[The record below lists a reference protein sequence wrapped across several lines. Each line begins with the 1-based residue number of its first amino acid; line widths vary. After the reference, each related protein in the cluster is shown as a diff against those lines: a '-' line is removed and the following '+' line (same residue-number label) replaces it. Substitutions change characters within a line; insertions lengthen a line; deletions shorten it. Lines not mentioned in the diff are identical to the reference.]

1 MLDMLTADV
10 QHHDHSGLHLHAHTH
25 HGHVQQGNGSFFAQ
39 MPLSL
44 LGSVLRRQSP
54 APGPQDQA
62 GDHLPQSQVTTQAS
76 TPAISP
82 VPSRPVSVSSLASA
96 DERPRKRT
104 VKPKTTFNLAHPP
117 PLAGPRHKLHLRQ
130 KVLLQLHQVIPG
142 RRPKPVYELIPFSLL
157 APRSTRRLARTFNSK
172 DRLGPGDLLLVR
184 AEDYGTHQED
194 EKTDDERWGTRE
206 VIGIICPA
214 KRSERDPADRTE
226 LLMDDGSH
234 WEVTNMANGGY
245 EFAYTDEHGLT
256 LKRRWIPKPAA
267 SRRTS
272 TMSNPD
278 SLPSPGLGPE
288 DKKFNFSTISPNSR
302 RHPVIASLSRAR
314 IDVQDTYTIPSA
326 TQPPTPGPQSSFSD
340 PLRTPASVTSMPD
353 LHSFLDKDADRHR
366 IVTDESLRRFIL
378 LSGIWIALAE
388 NWSAA
393 YSTTKSLSCP
403 YTPSSPCSSRP
414 TPNRA
419 VSMSFLDSPRS
430 VSPASTIDDTRRNTT
445 IPKLFRSGSS
455 KAVSA
460 SSSGINTNVL
470 ASPTLT
476 INSTQTSPANSPIF
490 KVKNRSR
497 RANST
502 GTADLNPRATSAR
515 KQRFP
520 LAFEDQTL
528 AETEEERQSK
538 RSMELLRI
546 KTDLRETPVPSVPT
560 PAVSLTPGVLSPTL
574 QPSPEIVTSPPSP
587 EPNARTRKTQSA
599 YNPLTTA
606 GLWDSGVEK
615 QGVKRRPTSMVVLG
629 SRRGRDKVKS
639 KDRAKEKNK
648 EKDND
653 KDREKGKKGFRQRLA
668 QLFRREK
675 S

>member
-1 MLDMLTADV
+1 MLTADV
-10 QHHDHSGLHLHAHTH
+10 QHHDHSPLHHLHAHSSH
-25 HGHVQQGNGSFFAQ
+25 HGHAQQGNGSFFAQ

-54 APGPQDQA
+54 APGPADHAGEEQLQSRLTSQA
-62 GDHLPQSQVTTQAS
+62 T

-82 VPSRPVSVSSLASA
+82 VPSRPASVSSLASA
-96 DERPRKRT
+96 DERPKKRT

-117 PLAGPRHKLHLRQ
+117 PFAGPRHKLHLRQ

-184 AEDYGTHQED
+184 AEDYGSHHED

-214 KRSERDPADRTE
+214 KRSEKDPADRTE

-234 WEVTNMANGGY
+234 WEVMNMPNGGY

-256 LKRRWIPKPAA
+256 LKRRWIPKPAT

-272 TMSNPD
+272 PTSNSDP
-278 SLPSPGLGPE
+278 LASPTLNPE
-288 DKKFNFSTISPNSR
+288 EKKFNFSTISPISR
-302 RHPVIASLSRAR
+302 RHPVIASLSRAK
-314 IDVQDTYTIPSA
+314 IDVQDTYAIPSA
-326 TQPPTPGPQSSFSD
+326 TQPPTPSAQTSFAN
-340 PLRTPASVTSMPD
+340 PLPTPASVTSITD
-353 LHSFLDKDADRHR
+353 LTSFLDKDADRHR

-378 LSGIWIALAE
+378 LSGIWVSLAE

-393 YSTTKSLSCP
+393 YSTSKSLPCP
-403 YTPSSPCSSRP
+403 YTPSSPCGTRP

-430 VSPASTIDDTRRNTT
+430 VSPASTIDDTPRRSTT

-455 KAVSA
+455 KTLSA
-460 SSSGINTNVL
+460 SSPVINTNIVG
-470 ASPTLT
+470 SPTIT
-476 INSTQTSPANSPIF
+476 ITSTQTSPANSPL
-490 KVKNRSR
+490 VKTKTRSR

-502 GTADLNPRATSAR
+502 GTADLNPRTTSAR

-546 KTDLRETPVPSVPT
+546 KTDLRERPVPSVPG
-560 PAVSLTPGVLSPTL
+560 PAVQLAPGVLSPTL

-587 EPNARTRKTQSA
+587 ELDERRRKTQSA
-599 YNPLTTA
+599 YNPVTTA
-606 GLWDSGVEK
+606 GLWDSGVEGQGK
-615 QGVKRRPTSMVVLG
+615 GVKRRPHSMVLLG
-629 SRRGRDKVKS
+629 SRKGRDKERKL
-639 KDRAKEKNK
+639 DRVR
-648 EKDND
+648 EKDKD
-653 KDREKGKKGFRQRLA
+653 KEKKGFRHRIA